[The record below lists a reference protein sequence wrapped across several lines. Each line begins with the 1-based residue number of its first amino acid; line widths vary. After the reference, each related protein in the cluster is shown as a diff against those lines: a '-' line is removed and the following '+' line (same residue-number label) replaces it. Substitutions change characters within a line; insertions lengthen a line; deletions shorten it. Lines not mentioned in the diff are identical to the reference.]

1 MRKVSIFFLLVA
13 PLATSCASLR
23 ARLIAQQG
31 IELYRKQEYAAAA
44 AKFAEA
50 EKFDSRIPAIELNLG
65 FANLSWYRAAP
76 KSTEGEQAAQ
86 NAIGA
91 FQRYLQLRPNDERAK
106 VFLVQTFVDTGKY
119 EDAVGFFKS
128 AVERDPPDPDALNT
142 LGIIAAKTG
151 RFEESMG
158 WYEKRIAA
166 QPENADARYSLGVL
180 LWDWLHNHPEETGEK
195 RMQLSKLGI
204 EHLAQAIRIS
214 PNNPNPYVYT
224 NLLYREKA
232 VGETSEDEKRVDF
245 EEANKFY
252 KLGLELTKSGAAPKG
267 AN

>member
-1 MRKVSIFFLLVA
+1 VSVFFLLLA
-13 PLATSCASLR
+13 PLATGCASLR

-50 EKFDSRIPAIELNLG
+50 EKYDNRIPAIELNLG

-91 FQRYLQLRPNDERAK
+91 FERYLELRPNDERAR
-106 VFLVQTFVDTGKY
+106 VFLVQTFVDTGRY
-119 EDAVGFFKS
+119 DDAVAFFKP
-128 AVERDPPDPDALNT
+128 AVEREPPDPDALNT

-151 RFEESMG
+151 RFDDAKV

-166 QPENADARYSLGVL
+166 QPQNADARYALGVL
-180 LWDWLHNHPEETGEK
+180 LWDWLHQHQEETGEK
-195 RMQLSKLGI
+195 RMQLCKAGI
-204 EHLAQAIRIS
+204 EQLAEAIRIS
-214 PNNPNPYVYT
+214 PKNPNPYVYT

-232 VGETSEDEKRVDF
+232 VGETNEDEKRIDF
-245 EEANKFY
+245 EEAIKFY
-252 KLGLELTKSGAAPKG
+252 KLGLELTKAGGAAAPKG
-267 AN
+267 AQ